1 MNANVAS
8 LFVSVKTLVLAR
20 GNLRKQVKSQWD
32 GRNQNRKA
40 ARGLPL

>member
-20 GNLRKQVKSQWD
+20 GNLREQVKPHCG